1 MRITWWLHPGIHETA
16 RMRLDHNNSPVLV
29 HDHTAPEPALPD
41 YDHQLAGPTSPPSAF
56 VLL

>member
-16 RMRLDHNNSPVLV
+16 RMRLDNNGPVLV
-29 HDHTAPEPALPD
+29 HDQTASEPALPD
-41 YDHQLAGPTSPPSAF
+41 YDHELAGPASPPSAF